1 VIIRLLFAIVK
12 ELAEEKVVTTS
23 IASISKAVLSEL
35 EISVPS
41 IQKQELIL
49 NIYKLRNRE
58 KRIKEQLETLREK
71 EIQHQILT
79 AIK

>member
-1 VIIRLLFAIVK
+1 MFAIVK